1 MRGIMLAIG
10 LAFLSASFMAP
21 ARAAGPGEIFL
32 SMAIS
37 SKDKGREQLLSAIR

>member
-21 ARAAGPGEIFL
+21 ARAAGPGETCVGIGAL
-32 SMAIS
+32 DLAAMMLEAAN
-37 SKDKGREQLLSAIR
+37 DG